1 MNQLIYTFNAYCQQ
15 LCRDLYIKRKYADR
29 LNPPRLFKN
38 FLRLF
43 KNFLRLFKKPTKTYK
58 ILYKRKFE
66 LKFERELGS
75 YWRGF

>member
-1 MNQLIYTFNAYCQQ
+1 MNRLIYTFNAYCQQ

-29 LNPPRLFKN
+29 LNRPRLFKN

-43 KNFLRLFKKPTKTYK
+43 KNSTKTYK

-66 LKFERELGS
+66 LEIERELGS

>member
-1 MNQLIYTFNAYCQQ
+1 MNPLIYTFNAYCQQ

-43 KNFLRLFKKPTKTYK
+43 KKPTKTYK

-66 LKFERELGS
+66 LNLERELGS